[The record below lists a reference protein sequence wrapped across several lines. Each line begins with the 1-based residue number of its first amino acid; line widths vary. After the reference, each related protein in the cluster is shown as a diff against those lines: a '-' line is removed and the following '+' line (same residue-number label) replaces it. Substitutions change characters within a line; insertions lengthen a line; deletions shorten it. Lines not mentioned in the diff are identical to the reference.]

1 MPLSPCLLH
10 GSAIGPGSERRL
22 AEQNAHRDRRHASI
36 VMAHASHEPAGPSER
51 HAFRFRNRTCAGVKG
66 LAARE
71 TIWPLR
77 HRFGLARQA
86 VVMGVDILG
95 AEQYRYR
102 ERKYRLRMPQPF
114 GKTSEP
120 ERPLHRGIGHRI
132 GAGIGRH
139 RARHVGTA
147 ARKDEAMHELR
158 ARSEEHTSEL
168 QSLMRI
174 SYAVFCLKKTKHI
187 HT

>member
-1 MPLSPCLLH
+1 MLFE
-10 GSAIGPGSERRL
+10 GKG
-22 AEQNAHRDRRHASI
+22 NHR
-36 VMAHASHEPAGPSER
+36 ER
-51 HAFRFRNRTCAGVKG
+51 HELTHSCPKRRYSELKG

-147 ARKDEAMHELR
+147 ARKAEAMHELDR
-158 ARSEEHTSEL
+158 TS
-168 QSLMRI
+168 
-174 SYAVFCLKKTKHI
+174 AV
-187 HT
+187 